1 MSYGEMDAVD
11 KILSKYG
18 LEISKKL
25 VEDIKSK
32 PVTKFGSVNASGK
45 LANSINFIVQDGKL
59 QVKGLDYIYYLEK
72 GRGPTK
78 KKGDK
83 PLRVIIEQWIV
94 DKGIISDISTK
105 SLAFLIARK
114 IHREGTDIYQQGGSD
129 LVSGILTDKLLG
141 EIKSDLILL
150 FTGIVV
156 REMKSTITGISR

>member
-1 MSYGEMDAVD
+1 MDAVD

-18 LEISKKL
+18 LQISKQL

-72 GRGPTK
+72 GRKAGKAPPRK
-78 KKGDK
+78 
-83 PLRVIIEQWIV
+83 VIEQWIV

-105 SLAFLIARK
+105 SLAFLIQRK
-114 IHREGTDIYQQGGSD
+114 IAREGTTIAQQGGSD